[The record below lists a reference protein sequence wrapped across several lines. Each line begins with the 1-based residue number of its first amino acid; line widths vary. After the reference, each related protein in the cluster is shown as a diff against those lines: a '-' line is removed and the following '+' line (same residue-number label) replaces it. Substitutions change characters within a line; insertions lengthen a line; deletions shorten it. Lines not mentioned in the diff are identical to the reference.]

1 MPEKAFSEVSDA
13 TRRAAEARSPADG
26 FGRLWYR
33 YGGYTVRRP
42 VTCRPSARQPMPPG
56 GLRPSSPGPAVSSRD
71 HESRDRHEAGRGRS
85 PTYRLAVSAAA
96 TFALTAAI
104 SSPAPASAATSPGV
118 IQAQL
123 TVATIIP
130 PAAGGSAPPAPAK
143 PVKITAHTTQ
153 LHETFLPDLFAV
165 NLSGI
170 TGGQLA
176 RIGKLRHVRGAIGLD
191 GGAVRINGRLVNTI
205 GADPARFRSWT
216 PPQTADLAGIWAALD
231 RGEFITTPAEAKTLG
246 LRVGKRYQVSGA
258 RQPSVVFG
266 GTATLGLLGVDA
278 VVGTSLSRQLGLV
291 RQFGALVSAPG
302 ANVTSLEAAVRGVL
316 GRQAKVL
323 SLTQAQNAQ
332 QERLP
337 ANGQAT
343 AGRPAN
349 YLELFR
355 DSARLYCPGM
365 SWTVLAAIGQIE
377 SGDGQNNGPSSAG
390 ALGPMQFMPSTWAIW
405 GMDAFGETGAPNI
418 MNPYDAVPSAAVYL
432 CAAGAGNPAT
442 LPSAIFAYN
451 HARWYVNEV
460 LALAQQYG
468 QVYG

>member
-1 MPEKAFSEVSDA
+1 MTYKLSAV
-13 TRRAAEARSPADG
+13 TAAAACAAA
-26 FGRLWYR
+26 
-33 YGGYTVRRP
+33 V
-42 VTCRPSARQPMPPG
+42 V
-56 GLRPSSPGPAVSSRD
+56 VSS
-71 HESRDRHEAGRGRS
+71 SVA
-85 PTYRLAVSAAA
+85 
-96 TFALTAAI
+96 
-104 SSPAPASAATSPGV
+104 ASATTSPGA

-123 TVATIIP
+123 TVATVIP
-130 PAAGGSAPPAPAK
+130 PAAGGSAPPAATK

-165 NLSGI
+165 DLSGV

-176 RIGKLRHVRGAIGLD
+176 RIGQLRHVRGAIGLD

-205 GADPARFRSWT
+205 GVDPARFRFWT

-231 RGEFITTPAEAKTLG
+231 KGEFITTAAEAKTLG
-246 LRVGKRYQVSGA
+246 LRVGKSYKVSGA
-258 RQPSVVFG
+258 QQPSVVFG

-278 VVGTSLSRQLGLV
+278 VVGTTLSRQLGLV

-316 GRQAKVL
+316 GKRARVLGLTQTQDARQA
-323 SLTQAQNAQ
+323 
-332 QERLP
+332 RLP

-343 AGRPAN
+343 AGRPTN
-349 YLELFR
+349 YLDLFR

-365 SWTVLAAIGQIE
+365 SWTVLAAIAQIE

-390 ALGPMQFMPSTWAIW
+390 ALGPMQFLPSTWAIW

-460 LALAQQYG
+460 LALAQEYG

>member
-1 MPEKAFSEVSDA
+1 MVSLWRLHSETPGDVQ
-13 TRRAAEARSPADG
+13 
-26 FGRLWYR
+26 
-33 YGGYTVRRP
+33 TVRPAADAAR
-42 VTCRPSARQPMPPG
+42 RSAAVFARARGIFPG
-56 GLRPSSPGPAVSSRD
+56 SRIPGPPRSGSRSFA
-71 HESRDRHEAGRGRS
+71 HVPSRCLSRCHLRADRCH
-85 PTYRLAVSAAA
+85 
-96 TFALTAAI
+96 
-104 SSPAPASAATSPGV
+104 
-118 IQAQL
+118 QL
-123 TVATIIP
+123 TGATIIP

-323 SLTQAQNAQ
+323 SLTQAQDAE

-337 ANGQAT
+337 ADGQAT

-365 SWTVLAAIGQIE
+365 AWTVLAAIGQIE

-390 ALGPMQFMPSTWAIW
+390 ALGPMQFMPST
-405 GMDAFGETGAPNI
+405 
-418 MNPYDAVPSAAVYL
+418 
-432 CAAGAGNPAT
+432 
-442 LPSAIFAYN
+442 
-451 HARWYVNEV
+451 R
-460 LALAQQYG
+460 
-468 QVYG
+468 